1 MSGYLGNA
9 HGWAT
14 EKISKHPT
22 GVALTLAVLILLVI
36 ILFITTMVYHSK
48 WKKATPASF
57 RSGFKGPNGSW
68 TGGMH
73 SNWQNGSVHDQN
85 YFGPQFQHFSQ
96 LGSTYMP
103 AVTSKNALRS
113 AYKGKHHMQV
123 AAHRAAIHRANAQR
137 MKSRR
142 LAAMHRREGQ
152 AVGPLGPG
160 GMQPVGPLGPGGM
173 QPVGPLGPGGMQMTT
188 PDGGTTSNPST
199 CVSGTSP
206 LATGTYD
213 ANGAPQYQCLTPDE
227 EWGGDTT
234 DSGYDWIFDPSACP
248 TTGAYDPVTGVMT
261 VDTTNIADVWDPDA
275 IAEAQ
280 ALASVGSYVSDPS
293 GDEMAF
299 QAAIGS
305 AYSANAAA
313 NTMSDAQLSAI
324 MAGGTAP

>member
-14 EKISKHPT
+14 EKISKHPA

-57 RSGFKGPNGSW
+57 RSGFLSPNGSW
-68 TGGMH
+68 SGGML
-73 SNWQNGSVHDQN
+73 SNWHKGGSVHDQA
-85 YFGPQFQHFSQ
+85 YFGPGFQHYAQQGNS
-96 LGSTYMP
+96 YMP

-137 MKSRR
+137 MKAKR

-152 AVGPLGPG
+152 AVAPSFLPTAGPSSAMVP
-160 GMQPVGPLGPGGM
+160 P
-173 QPVGPLGPGGMQMTT
+173 
-188 PDGGTTSNPST
+188 
-199 CVSGTSP
+199 
-206 LATGTYD
+206 D
-213 ANGAPQYQCLTPDE
+213 ANGNCPAGYALDAGSGMCLNLAPAGPIDINTGYEGDE
-227 EWGGDTT
+227 GG
-234 DSGYDWIFDPSACP
+234 DWIFDPSACP
-248 TTGAYDPVTGVMT
+248 STGAYDPVTGVMT

-280 ALASVGSYVSDPS
+280 ALASVGSYANDPS

-299 QAAIGS
+299 QAAISS
-305 AYSANAAA
+305 AFDANSAA

-324 MAGGTAP
+324 MQGGTAP